1 MSVIKLSIAGQ
12 VQGVG
17 YRYWFAEQAQQLGL
31 KGYVKNLSI
40 GGVEAVIAGTDSQLQ
55 EMITRSWQGPACAN
69 VQAVIQEHL
78 ESDLDAQD
86 FRILH

>member
-17 YRYWFAEQAQQLGL
+17 YRYWFAEQAQALGL
-31 KGYVKNLSI
+31 KGYVKNLST
-40 GGVEAVIAGTDSQLQ
+40 GEVEAVIAGTDSQLQ

>member
-17 YRYWFAEQAQQLGL
+17 YRYWFAEQAQALGL
-31 KGYVKNLSI
+31 KGYVKNLST
-40 GGVEAVIAGTDSQLQ
+40 GEVEAVIAGTDSQLQ
-55 EMITRSWQGPACAN
+55 EMITRSWQGPARAI
-69 VQAVIQEHL
+69 VKSVIQEFL
-78 ESDLDAQD
+78 QSDLDAQD

>member
-1 MSVIKLSIAGQ
+1 MPVIKLNISGQ

-86 FRILH
+86 FRILR